1 MDLSGKRVLVTAGA
15 SGIGAAVAKRFR
27 LAGAHVYV
35 CDIDEQALREF
46 SAENEDIATSRCDVA
61 DEASV
66 DALFEAVG
74 AHFSA
79 LDILVNNAG
88 ISGPTGK
95 IDTLTL
101 LDWRRTLSVNVDS
114 IFLCTRQALPMLKA
128 AGDAS
133 VVNMSSTAGFMGYP
147 LRTPYASAKW
157 AVIGLTKS
165 LAMELGELGIRVNA
179 VCPGPVAG
187 ERMDRVIAAEAN
199 ARGVPEAAVREG
211 YAKTVSL
218 NRFITADEIADTI
231 LFLGSPAARSISG
244 QAIAVDG
251 HTEMLVQR

>member
-1 MDLSGKRVLVTAGA
+1 V
-15 SGIGAAVAKRFR
+15 
-27 LAGAHVYV
+27 HV
-35 CDIDEQALREF
+35 CDVDERALQKF
-46 SAENEDIATSRCDVA
+46 SAANEEISTSLCDVA

-66 DALFEAVG
+66 GALFEAVG
-74 AHFSA
+74 ARFSA

-88 ISGPTGK
+88 IAGPTGP
-95 IDTLTL
+95 IDTLQL
-101 LDWRRTLSVNVDS
+101 RDWRRTLSVNVDS
-114 IFLCTRQALPMLKA
+114 IFLCTRRALPMLKA
-128 AGDAS
+128 ADDAS
-133 VVNMSSTAGFMGYP
+133 IVNMSSTAGFMGYP

-199 ARGVPEAAVREG
+199 ARGVPQAAIRES

-218 NRFITADEIADTI
+218 NRFINADEIADTI
-231 LFLGSPAARSISG
+231 LFLASPAARSISG

>member
-1 MDLSGKRVLVTAGA
+1 M
-15 SGIGAAVAKRFR
+15 
-27 LAGAHVYV
+27 HV
-35 CDIDEQALREF
+35 CDVDQQALQKF
-46 SAENEDIATSRCDVA
+46 SAANGEISTSRCDVA

-66 DALFEAVG
+66 EALFEAV
-74 AHFSA
+74 AARFPA
-79 LDILVNNAG
+79 LDVLVNNAG
-88 ISGPTGK
+88 IAGPTGK

-101 LDWRRTLSVNVDS
+101 PDWRRTLSVNVDS
-114 IFLCTRQALPMLKA
+114 IFLCTRRALPMLKA

-187 ERMDRVIAAEAN
+187 ERMDRVIASEAN
-199 ARGVPEAAVREG
+199 ARGMPEAAIRDCW
-211 YAKTVSL
+211 L
-218 NRFITADEIADTI
+218 
-231 LFLGSPAARSISG
+231 
-244 QAIAVDG
+244 
-251 HTEMLVQR
+251 